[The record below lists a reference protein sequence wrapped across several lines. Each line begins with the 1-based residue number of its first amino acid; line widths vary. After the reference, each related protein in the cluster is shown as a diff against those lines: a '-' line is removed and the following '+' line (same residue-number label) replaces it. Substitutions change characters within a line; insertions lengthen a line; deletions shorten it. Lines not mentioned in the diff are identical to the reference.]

1 MTSAAEGE
9 LLTRVG
15 PGTTMGRLMREY
27 WVPAALSSELV
38 VDAPPIRLM
47 LLGEKL
53 VAFRDSRG
61 RVGVLDHRCP
71 HRCASLFLGRNEKGG
86 LRCAY
91 HGWQFDVGGNCL
103 DMPNVPP
110 GKTFSNKVRAKAYPT
125 VERNGLVWTY
135 MGPREQAPPMPCFE
149 AVLLPKAEQNLFMV
163 QRACNWLQALEGDID
178 TSHFAF
184 LHLGGVDPEEA
195 DPTSLGRYAVLN
207 RAPDYHVADTDWGTM
222 YAAYRP
228 AEPGATYWRFAHFM
242 FPFWT
247 ITPDRKFTDQV
258 LARAWV
264 PMDDK
269 HTMFVNVS
277 WKNSATGLRKL
288 KNGSPIPGVWIGPKL
303 QPNGTGWFDRW
314 RLVADAEND
323 YLIDRDLQRTESYS
337 GINGIYLQDQA
348 VTESMG
354 DIVDHTFEH
363 LAISDL
369 MITRTRRRMIL
380 AARAFAEGETPPGV
394 DYPEVYQ
401 GARGGDFVGPSTIGW
416 LQAYADEMRAA
427 KNPTGVLKAGVVSR

>member
-15 PGTTMGRLMREY
+15 PGTAMGRLMREY
-27 WVPAALSSELV
+27 WVPAALSSELI

-110 GKTFSNKVRAKAYPT
+110 
-125 VERNGLVWTY
+125 
-135 MGPREQAPPMPCFE
+135 
-149 AVLLPKAEQNLFMV
+149 
-163 QRACNWLQALEGDID
+163 
-178 TSHFAF
+178 
-184 LHLGGVDPEEA
+184 VDPEEA

-247 ITPDRKFTDQV
+247 ITPDSKFTDQV

-277 WKNSATGLRKL
+277 WKKSATGLRKL
-288 KNGSPIPGVWIGPKL
+288 KNGSPIPGVSIGPKL

-314 RLVADAEND
+314 WLVADAEND
-323 YLIDRDLQRTESYS
+323 YLIDRDLQRAESYS
-337 GINGIYLQDQA
+337 GIDGIYLQDQA

-369 MITRTRRRMIL
+369 MITPH
-380 AARAFAEGETPPGV
+380 APANDPSCKSV
-394 DYPEVYQ
+394 C
-401 GARGGDFVGPSTIGW
+401 GG
-416 LQAYADEMRAA
+416 
-427 KNPTGVLKAGVVSR
+427 